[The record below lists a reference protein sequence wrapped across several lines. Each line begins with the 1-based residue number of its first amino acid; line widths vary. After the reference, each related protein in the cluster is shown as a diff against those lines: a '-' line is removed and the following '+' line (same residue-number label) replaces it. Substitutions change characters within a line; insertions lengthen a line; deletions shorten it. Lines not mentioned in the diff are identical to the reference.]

1 MGQTSSNSVNL
12 SGLIDIK
19 KLSAS
24 VGAVLALIAVGYEG
38 LAWMD
43 STYAGVG
50 DVQRVE
56 LRLDQ
61 KIMNDRLKDI
71 EQRLWVLDERYGV
84 TMQEPTNREVRDEYR
99 RLKAEKEETIKI
111 LDKMREHY
119 LTKQYGVAK

>member
-1 MGQTSSNSVNL
+1 MGQTPSNTATLSSM
-12 SGLIDIK
+12 IDIK

-24 VGAVLALIAVGYEG
+24 VAAVLALVAVGYEG
-38 LAWMD
+38 LSWMD

-71 EQRLWVLDERYGV
+71 EHRLWILDERYGG
-84 TMQEPTNREVRDEYR
+84 TMQEPTNREIRDEYR